1 MVYDLQSVLDEIMMS
16 AQYVVEM
23 VDDVMKHTK
32 ETIKKFKDSPK
43 AAIRDLAKGS
53 RKYNLKLE
61 YELGVVLI
69 VFSLWCI

>member
-1 MVYDLQSVLDEIMMS
+1 MVCDLQSVLDEIMMS
-16 AQYVVEM
+16 AQYIVEM

-53 RKYNLKLE
+53 RKYNLTLK
-61 YELGVVLI
+61 YMN
-69 VFSLWCI
+69 